1 MVEEETKEVAELE
14 VVEKRVKQV
23 EEEKTNA
30 VVEVEGRKMAN
41 EFAEV
46 GGPSMKASTAPHQRK
61 PVRNKGGNWERLI
74 QRDVGAGVGKGE
86 KMQLL

>member
-1 MVEEETKEVAELE
+1 MEEETKEV
-14 VVEKRVKQV
+14 
-23 EEEKTNA
+23 
-30 VVEVEGRKMAN
+30 VEVEERKMAN

-46 GGPSMKASTAPHQRK
+46 GGPSMKASTAPHQGK